1 MLILSGILTLFGI
14 LFVLFLPG
22 LIGMIAKKLFFK
34 SKKGNKDYR
43 LDRRNPDS
51 LNQAE
56 AKSRAYTE
64 ANRNTF
70 GGGSGF

>member
-1 MLILSGILTLFGI
+1 MLILSAVLTLFGI

-22 LIGMIAKKLFFK
+22 LIGIIFKKIFFK
-34 SKKGNKDYR
+34 SKKNNRDYR
-43 LDRRNPDS
+43 LDRRKPDS

-56 AKSRAYTE
+56 AKSRAYAE